1 MRSVPI
7 IIAALALPAGAQAQE
22 TAHAPADEA
31 IQDCSAHK
39 FETFVERVVDGE
51 PRKSRVRL
59 CGKTG
64 QSDAEWIATLE
75 DAIAKVRENIEMP
88 PDARSQIIAAV
99 SAEIARLRDPAA
111 TASVKPAPVLTPRA
125 APRPR
130 DLRDDY
136 ASLPAIP
143 PPAPAQPAAP
153 LTATPPPVA
162 GNGATASTAP
172 IRARPVETAPSLVAP
187 SLAFDC
193 YVAGELGGPAPCI
206 EFQRDTLITVRARS
220 DVPAG
225 IELHFERNGSDRA
238 KVAIGPMKSGG
249 TKRLPLPS
257 GVCQGV
263 GDGRLAI
270 AIWNGPRPARTEGP
284 FPLRCS

>member
-1 MRSVPI
+1 MRGLTTILAV
-7 IIAALALPAGAQAQE
+7 LALPAAAAAQDP
-22 TAHAPADEA
+22 APAPASDA

-51 PRKSRVRL
+51 PRKSRVLL
-59 CGKTG
+59 CGKAG
-64 QSDAEWIATLE
+64 QTDADWLVTLE
-75 DAIAKVRENIEMP
+75 DAIVKVRDNAEMAA
-88 PDARSQIIAAV
+88 DARDKIIAAI
-99 SAEIARLRDPAA
+99 SAEIIRLKEPAA
-111 TASVKPAPVLTPRA
+111 TASVMAAPVLTPRA

-136 ASLPAIP
+136 ASLPSMP
-143 PPAPAQPAAP
+143 PP
-153 LTATPPPVA
+153 PPPQAVA
-162 GNGATASTAP
+162 SSPATVGGVPPGAP
-172 IRARPVETAPSLVAP
+172 VRARPVEIATPLIAP

-193 YVAGELGGPAPCI
+193 YVAGDLTGPAPCI
-206 EFQRDTLITVRARS
+206 EFQRDTMITVRAES

-238 KVAIGPMKSGG
+238 KVAIGPIKSGR

-257 GVCQGV
+257 AVCQGF

-270 AIWNGPRPARTEGP
+270 AVWNGARPARTEGP

>member
-1 MRSVPI
+1 MRGLAI
-7 IIAALALPAGAQAQE
+7 ILAALALPGAAAAQE
-22 TAHAPADEA
+22 PAAAPAADPL
-31 IQDCSAHK
+31 QDCSAHR

-51 PRKSRVRL
+51 PRKSRVKL

-64 QSDAEWIATLE
+64 QTDAQWIATLE
-75 DAIAKVRENIEMP
+75 DAVTKVRENVEMA
-88 PDARSQIIAAV
+88 PDARNQIIAAI

-111 TASVKPAPVLTPRA
+111 AASASAAPVLTPRA

-136 ASLPAIP
+136 ASLPSIP
-143 PPAPAQPAAP
+143 PPAPAEPV
-153 LTATPPPVA
+153 TPPSATVGTTPA
-162 GNGATASTAP
+162 GTAV
-172 IRARPVETAPSLVAP
+172 RARPVETATSLIAP

-193 YVAGELGGPAPCI
+193 YVAGDMTGPAPCI
-206 EFQRDTLITVRARS
+206 EFQRDTMITVRAKS

-238 KVAIGPMKSGG
+238 KVAIGPMQSGR
-249 TKRLPLPS
+249 TKRLALPS
-257 GVCQGV
+257 AVCRGV

-270 AIWNGPRPARTEGP
+270 AVWNGARPARTEGP